1 VGAVQFVTVYDV
13 AANCCFRKTELLPRR
28 SDSPNG
34 TVQSLS
40 RGLAILETVAAHE
53 DAGLV
58 EIAEQTGLQRSTTH
72 RLLSTLIAAGYVV
85 QDRRSSRYRLSHKV
99 VLLAGGPQQRTA
111 RLRSTARRHLEAV
124 RNEIDETANLVVLEG
139 ESVVYVDQAP
149 SSRAV
154 RMFTEIG
161 RRVPAYSSGAGK
173 AMLAFLGP
181 GALEQL
187 GRAAPLP
194 ASTPHTLTTIEAL
207 EADLERVR
215 TRGYAVDNEEYEE
228 GVGCVGAPV
237 FDHAGTVL
245 AAISVSAPAA
255 RVHRIGTP
263 ELGGLLSRHALELS
277 RELGYEPEAA
287 ARA

>member
-1 VGAVQFVTVYDV
+1 MS
-13 AANCCFRKTELLPRR
+13 ANSGFRRTELLASSP
-28 SDSPNG
+28 DSTNG

-40 RGLAILETVAAHE
+40 RGLAVLEAVATRE

-85 QDRRSSRYRLSHKV
+85 QDRRTSRYRLSHKV

-111 RLRSTARRHLEAV
+111 RLRSTARGHLEAV
-124 RNEIDETANLVVLEG
+124 RDEIDETANLVVLEG
-139 ESVVYVDQAP
+139 QGVVYVDQAA

-173 AMLAFLGP
+173 ALLAFLGP
-181 GALEQL
+181 DALAEL

-237 FDHAGTVL
+237 FDHAGAVV

-255 RVHRIGTP
+255 RLHRIGTP

-277 RELGYEPEAA
+277 LEMGYEPGAA
-287 ARA
+287 ASA

>member
-1 VGAVQFVTVYDV
+1 
-13 AANCCFRKTELLPRR
+13 LPR
-28 SDSPNG
+28 SPDSPDG

-40 RGLAILETVAAHE
+40 RGLAVLEAVAARE

-58 EIAEQTGLQRSTTH
+58 EIADRTGLQRSTTH
-72 RLLSTLIAAGYVV
+72 RLLGTLVAAGYVV
-85 QDRRSSRYRLSHKV
+85 QDQRSSRYRLSHKV

-111 RLRSTARRHLEAV
+111 RLRSTARRHLDAI
-124 RNEIDETANLVVLEG
+124 RDEIDETANLVVLEG
-139 ESVVYVDQAP
+139 QGVVYVDQAS

-173 AMLAFLGP
+173 AMLAFRGP
-181 GALEQL
+181 GALDEL
-187 GRAAPLP
+187 GLQAPLP

-207 EADLERVR
+207 EADLDRVR
-215 TRGYAVDNEEYEE
+215 ARGYAVDNEEYEE
-228 GVGCVGAPV
+228 GVSCVGAPV
-237 FDHAGTVL
+237 FDHAGAVV

-255 RVHRIGTP
+255 RLHRIGTP

-277 RELGYEPEAA
+277 RELGYEPDTATA
-287 ARA
+287 LA

>member
-1 VGAVQFVTVYDV
+1 
-13 AANCCFRKTELLPRR
+13 
-28 SDSPNG
+28 
-34 TVQSLS
+34 LS
-40 RGLAILETVAAHE
+40 RGLAVLEAVAGGE

-58 EIAEQTGLQRSTTH
+58 EIADRTGLQRSTTH
-72 RLLSTLIAAGYVV
+72 RLLGTLIAAGYVV
-85 QDRRSSRYRLSHKV
+85 QDQRTSRYRLTHKV
-99 VLLAGGPQQRTA
+99 VLLAGGPQERTA
-111 RLRSTARRHLEAV
+111 RLRGTARRHLEAV

-139 ESVVYVDQAP
+139 QGVVYVDQAS

-181 GALEQL
+181 GALDEL
-187 GRAAPLP
+187 SREAPLP

-215 TRGYAVDNEEYEE
+215 ARGYAVDNEEYEE

-237 FDHAGTVL
+237 FDHSATVI

-255 RVHRIGTP
+255 RLHRIGTP

-287 ARA
+287 ALA